1 MAGLSLVDTV
11 AWRWASAS
19 VIGSSHI
26 QNGGR
31 LQDAYA
37 VTELGNGCIFAVVAD
52 GAGSAK
58 FGAYGAWLTCR
69 FLSVRFREW
78 VHKHPELPTDEHL
91 SDWIDE
97 LRDRISAIASLR
109 GSVPRQFAATLA
121 AIVVAPD
128 EAVTLHIGDS
138 AIVGRK
144 GGEWDVLCWPENGEY
159 AASTYFVTDDPEP
172 RLNIIRH
179 QREHDAFALFSDGIG
194 DLALSH
200 LERAA
205 YPRFFNPMMCPVDA
219 AAGEGRLV
227 KLSTSLAS
235 YLASSGVCERTD
247 DDKTL
252 ILISGG

>member
-1 MAGLSLVDTV
+1 M

-19 VIGSSHI
+19 VIGTSHI
-26 QNGGR
+26 QSGGR

-37 VTELGNGCIFAVVAD
+37 VSELGKGCIFAVVSD
-52 GAGSAK
+52 GAGSAE
-58 FGAYGAWLTCR
+58 FGAFGAWLSCR
-69 FLSVRFREW
+69 FLLVRFREW
-78 VHKHPELPTDEHL
+78 VHENTELPTDENL

-97 LRDRISAIASLR
+97 LRGRISAIAARR
-109 GSVPRQFAATLA
+109 GTVPRQFAATLA

-144 GGEWDVLCWPENGEY
+144 GEEWEVLCWPENGEY
-159 AASTYFVTDDPEP
+159 ASSTYFVTDDPEP

-179 QREHDAFALFSDGIG
+179 PRAHCAFALFSDGVG

-205 YPRFFNPMMCPVDA
+205 HSRFFDPMISPVDA
-219 AAGEGRLV
+219 ASGEGRLV
-227 KLSTSLAS
+227 ELSAKLATFLAGPS
-235 YLASSGVCERTD
+235 VCERTG

-252 ILISGG
+252 ILISGR